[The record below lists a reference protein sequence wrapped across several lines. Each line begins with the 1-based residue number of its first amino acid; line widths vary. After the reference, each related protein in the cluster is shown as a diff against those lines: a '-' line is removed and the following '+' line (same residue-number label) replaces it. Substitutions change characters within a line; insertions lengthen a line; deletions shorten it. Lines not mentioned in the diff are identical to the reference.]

1 MADRSALAALRP
13 QRRAELDEVR
23 TLLLLFF
30 CCLHSFVC
38 SSILLFA
45 SSLCRHEVRRSV
57 ADEYMPRIARAKADA
72 AKAAKAL
79 TVALASAAASAP
91 AAAGAQATAER
102 SAATLKTAPG
112 GAAPRGAAPP
122 GSPVKPSPRVSDRKK
137 GSNFVDADDAAAL
150 ARRTRRASQPHP
162 SAREQNHSQFVSSLK
177 AALSAAEWAKW
188 EDIMKVRSFVCAGRS
203 VARLSSSCG
212 LVLSQRRREVATV
225 KLSRAHARARTLTH
239 SHARPDPRYSTP
251 PRRLR
256 ARCTERR
263 TWSRRSFR
271 RFARC
276 SGRSTASCCC
286 TAPASSPPPRRAA

>member
-137 GSNFVDADDAAAL
+137 GSNFADADDAAAL

-212 LVLSQRRREVATV
+212 LVLSQRRREVAT
-225 KLSRAHARARTLTH
+225 
-239 SHARPDPRYSTP
+239 ARPDPRYSTP